1 MKSPEIHIF
10 WYQFLTWI
18 LLNFSRQISQHLLAG
33 RLLQWWDHPH
43 VQRKDRHDRGRALWI
58 ASALQVSF
66 HLPIFQ
72 GFSGGTATETDG
84 GSLWLFWLPVLN
96 SKGGLTRLYR
106 MLHGWST
113 RSSSTSTTSTM
124 SLTTRSR
131 KCVLMQQSF
140 AKWSKERWL
149 TQSDC
154 FRYADTSGAAND
166 VYEFVRTFESPCF
179 VI

>member
-43 VQRKDRHDRGRALWI
+43 VQRKDRHDRGWALWI

-84 GSLWLFWLPVLN
+84 GSLWLFWVPVFFFLEYAKDLPIFQEYSSYLYFGYLYWIPKVGWRGYTGC
-96 SKGGLTRLYR
+96 SMGDQPGVHRQAQHRLC
-106 MLHGWST
+106 
-113 RSSSTSTTSTM
+113 
-124 SLTTRSR
+124 RSR
-131 KCVLMQQSF
+131 RAPVSVCWCNKV
-140 AKWSKERWL
+140 WP
-149 TQSDC
+149 
-154 FRYADTSGAAND
+154 ND
-166 VYEFVRTFESPCF
+166 QRRGD
-179 VI
+179 